1 MPTHGPD
8 STEDSNLSLHVLDG
22 IMQPLPNQCLIVI
35 LASQNIPL
43 KFQLLDLLTHEL
55 LTEFGLFL
63 KSIQLFVQLL
73 SLLLHPTFSLLML
86 SKFLSDSLLLSLDV
100 FKFLLTAPN
109 NVLSFTEALL
119 RLLLEFLLKLIIL
132 LEDLLLNLRLSE
144 LGLVLSRLR
153 SVKGARWVH

>member
-1 MPTHGPD
+1 M
-8 STEDSNLSLHVLDG
+8 
-22 IMQPLPNQCLIVI
+22 
-35 LASQNIPL
+35 
-43 KFQLLDLLTHEL
+43 LTHEL

-100 FKFLLTAPN
+100 FEFLLTAPN
-109 NVLSFTEALL
+109 NVLSLTEALL